1 VLTLGTLLAALVAA
15 LLAAPGGAAPRAVAS
30 QDVHCAGADVL
41 PQDALPL
48 AAETATLCLL
58 NAERRARGMARLG
71 MNQQLR
77 RAALGHAR
85 DMVDRGYFSHE
96 SRDGRDFVDRIV
108 RARYVRMSDPGWLLG
123 ENLAWGAGRL
133 ASPREIVRAWMASPG
148 HRANVL
154 RRRFRDVGI
163 AVVAGTPVEGTGV
176 GATYATDFGRRRR

>member
-1 VLTLGTLLAALVAA
+1 
-15 LLAAPGGAAPRAVAS
+15 
-30 QDVHCAGADVL
+30 
-41 PQDALPL
+41 
-48 AAETATLCLL
+48 
-58 NAERRARGMARLG
+58 
-71 MNQQLR
+71 
-77 RAALGHAR
+77 
-85 DMVDRGYFSHE
+85 MVDRGYFSHE